1 MQWLFTLYQKQ
12 TSSEKTH
19 NLPKVTEIQR
29 NFFFFFFAEWPY
41 VWNIILQ
48 WGHLTFIVKF
58 MEKEF
63 YEF

>member
-12 TSSEKTH
+12 TEKTN

-29 NFFFFFFAEWPY
+29 NFFFGEWPY

-48 WGHLTFIVKF
+48 WSHLIFIVKF

-63 YEF
+63 Y